1 MGFQQFEEENLNE
14 RLDEEIMKSI
24 SGDIALYAGKLS
36 EEQTAYIRAVVK
48 GVANDLPV
56 LDTIIEANSKGW
68 SLNRLSHMT
77 IAVLRLAL
85 FEMRDVDDVPVGVA
99 INEAVELAKK
109 YDTEDAASFINGVL
123 GSAAR
128 AEFPQESR
136 RAPMPER
143 FLGIDTSNY
152 RTSAAIYNAETG
164 GWVNRGGL
172 LTVPEGAI
180 GLRQSDALFQHT
192 VRLHEKNRG
201 SAAGR
206 GACHRRQHP
215 SPRGGRLVYA
225 VFSGRRERRAE
236 RGAFAFRAAF
246 YRVSSAGTYRG
257 SGVVG
262 W

>member
-1 MGFQQFEEENLNE
+1 MSVMSRTKAREIALHLIFEMGFQQFEEENLNE

-99 INEAVELAKK
+99 STRPLSWRRSTTPRMPLPSSTAC
-109 YDTEDAASFINGVL
+109 
-123 GSAAR
+123 SALPPVQIPA
-128 AEFPQESR
+128 ESR

-143 FLGIDTSNY
+143 FLGLIRPTI
-152 RTSAAIYNAETG
+152 A
-164 GWVNRGGL
+164 
-172 LTVPEGAI
+172 
-180 GLRQSDALFQHT
+180 
-192 VRLHEKNRG
+192 
-201 SAAGR
+201 
-206 GACHRRQHP
+206 RRRRFTTP
-215 SPRGGRLVYA
+215 RLV
-225 VFSGRRERRAE
+225 SGST
-236 RGAFAFRAAF
+236 AADC
-246 YRVSSAGTYRG
+246 
-257 SGVVG
+257 
-262 W
+262 

>member
-1 MGFQQFEEENLNE
+1 MSVMSRTKAREIALHLIFEMGFQQFEEENLNE

-77 IAVLRLAL
+77 IAV

-128 AEFPQESR
+128 AEFPQGKQES
-136 RAPMPER
+136 
-143 FLGIDTSNY
+143 T
-152 RTSAAIYNAETG
+152 NA
-164 GWVNRGGL
+164 
-172 LTVPEGAI
+172 
-180 GLRQSDALFQHT
+180 
-192 VRLHEKNRG
+192 
-201 SAAGR
+201 
-206 GACHRRQHP
+206 
-215 SPRGGRLVYA
+215 
-225 VFSGRRERRAE
+225 
-236 RGAFAFRAAF
+236 
-246 YRVSSAGTYRG
+246 
-257 SGVVG
+257 
-262 W
+262 